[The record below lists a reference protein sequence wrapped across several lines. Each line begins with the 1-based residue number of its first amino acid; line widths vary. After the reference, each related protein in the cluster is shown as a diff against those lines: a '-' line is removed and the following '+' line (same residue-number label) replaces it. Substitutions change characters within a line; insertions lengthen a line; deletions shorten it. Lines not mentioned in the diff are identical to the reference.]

1 MDEGLI
7 TPADKTPD
15 LKEGRSPDRPGGLE
29 TAVPCQGVPPL
40 DINEMH
46 EFSAEQLESLARDF
60 DLRLHPTRS
69 IHQHIVDIIRAALN
83 RGSRVTAEGFL
94 DQVGDAFALLRYPQ
108 LNFLPVP
115 EDVCVSRAII
125 EQFHLRP
132 GQWLAGTL
140 PLPRRR
146 WTSTSCLRNSRK
158 AGSCWRIRR
167 RTRSARGRSIFWR
180 RSGAGSAG

>member
-7 TPADKTPD
+7 TPKPSEVETGVSAANSVAADAVRKGDSGSKPA
-15 LKEGRSPDRPGGLE
+15 SAMPA
-29 TAVPCQGVPPL
+29 TAALPAL
-40 DINEMH
+40 NLNELQNLPS
-46 EFSAEQLESLARDF
+46 EELESLACDF

-69 IHQHIVDIIRAALN
+69 IHQHIVDIIRAGLN

-140 PLPRRR
+140 RLPRDRERSLALDEVMTIEGEPAER
-146 WTSTSCLRNSRK
+146 WTEP
-158 AGSCWRIRR
+158 
-167 RTRSARGRSIFWR
+167 
-180 RSGAGSAG
+180 